1 MDVEQLYQVLQQSF
15 SPDANVRNP
24 ATETIKNLK
33 SLPGATLML
42 LHVVAEKQA
51 RDSFLL
57 FVCCW
62 LVGMCWRGWFPSCR
76 CGR

>member
-33 SLPGATLML
+33 TLKGATLML

-51 RDSFLL
+51 RFGGS
-57 FVCCW
+57 
-62 LVGMCWRGWFPSCR
+62 LVVL
-76 CGR
+76 

>member
-33 SLPGATLML
+33 TLKGATLML

-51 RDSFLL
+51 RVTL
-57 FVCCW
+57 
-62 LVGMCWRGWFPSCR
+62 
-76 CGR
+76 